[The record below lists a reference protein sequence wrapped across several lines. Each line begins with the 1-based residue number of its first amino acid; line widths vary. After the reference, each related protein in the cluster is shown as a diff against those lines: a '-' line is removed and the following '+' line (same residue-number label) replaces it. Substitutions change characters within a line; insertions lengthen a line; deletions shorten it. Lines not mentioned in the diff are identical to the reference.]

1 MGCGIDG
8 DGKGEEDIFF
18 PNRDASSQVKL
29 VWSYQSPA
37 QKGPAGAD
45 RNSDVASALEREAH
59 VYTLC
64 IHPGFAVGA
73 KKPLAFFSCLS
84 LPFCLSSLPQFYIC
98 M

>member
-1 MGCGIDG
+1 MRCRIGGG
-8 DGKGEEDIFF
+8 GKGEEDLFF
-18 PNRDASSQVKL
+18 PTRDASSQVKL
-29 VWSYQSPA
+29 VWSYQSSA
-37 QKGPAGAD
+37 QKAPAGAD

-73 KKPLAFFSCLS
+73 KKPSAFFSCLS
-84 LPFCLSSLPQFYIC
+84 LPFCLSSLPQLYIC